1 MVKREAS
8 SERRVKTSAI
18 NLTEPFLLTAVAV
31 RSMGG
36 ETFAS
41 WTPGNRSH
49 PEKASHNRLPATAE
63 TG

>member
-1 MVKREAS
+1 
-8 SERRVKTSAI
+8 
-18 NLTEPFLLTAVAV
+18 V